1 MKRLLLALTA
11 VCMAAALSA
20 TTVNYTPDNA
30 TIFANPER
38 GYYTELDH
46 VVTVDDPWC
55 VKGEEE
61 RLLKKYINPDHK
73 SLLLVL
79 YYLDNFKNTPTL
91 PQEVL
96 NGFDEDMQVLRDLGV
111 KAILRFAY
119 TNSNDGEI
127 GYDAP
132 LSIVESHI
140 GQYKSHWQ
148 ANADVIYVF
157 QAGFVGSWGEWYY
170 TSNFGNKEGRMN
182 ASRRALVDT
191 LLGAVPSDRFI
202 QLRTPIFKTDYVGN
216 TNPLTAGEAYSGTP
230 KARLGHHND
239 AFLYG
244 AKNQGT
250 YTDTAKQKPYLAKET
265 LYVPIGGETDITD
278 AEQAVEDAG
287 YERTVGEMSRLHWTF
302 LQGEYSRTVT
312 DMWRENGTFD
322 ELNRRMGYRYQLVSS
337 TFSDEVKQGSK
348 LSVNIQIRNVG
359 FAPLYNLRYAY
370 IVLTNGND
378 TINLPLISDP
388 RTWLP
393 NGAVTTIN
401 EQLIVPESVAEG
413 TYDLHLYL
421 PDVYA
426 TLAGDPRYAIRF
438 ANSDVWDD
446 ETGMNSLGASVT
458 VKAKQVTPD
467 PDPDPA
473 PDPDPEPGESIVLP
487 AVLNKTNVTAYSDDM
502 SWYNGDYFD
511 FGPEDAKNTGRWA
524 EWTVELRYPGKYIVS
539 EVMAT
544 ADGTG
549 HQWQLQLLDNDDNA
563 VSTYT
568 AEGIWDEG
576 EISYSA
582 KWNLTSVTKDVYTLR
597 VQNIME
603 WGQPK
608 LKSLT
613 LQYDGDLPT
622 DASALSAPVDALSD
636 QPYNLLGRPVD
647 DSYHGV
653 VIMRGRKVMQIH

>member
-1 MKRLLLALTA
+1 MNRLLLALTA
-11 VCMAAALSA
+11 VCTAAALSA
-20 TTVNYTPDNA
+20 TTVNYVADNS

-46 VVTVDDPWC
+46 VVTVNDPWC

-61 RLLKKYINPDHK
+61 RLLKKYITPDHK

-96 NGFDEDMQVLRDLGV
+96 NGFDEDMQTLRDLGV

-119 TNSNDGEI
+119 TSDNTGDI

-132 LSIVESHI
+132 LTIVESHI

-157 QAGFVGSWGEWYY
+157 QAGFVGTWGEWYY

-182 ASRRALVDT
+182 DSRRALVDT
-191 LLGAVPSDRFI
+191 LLAAVPSDRFI

-216 TNPLTAGEAYSGTP
+216 TKALTANEAYRGTP

-250 YTDTAKQKPYLAKET
+250 YTDTAKQKPYLAQET

-278 AEQAVEDAG
+278 AEQAVEDAS

-322 ELNRRMGYRYQLVSS
+322 ELNRRMGYRYQLVSGTYAS
-337 TFSDEVKQGSK
+337 EVEQGSK
-348 LSVNIQIRNVG
+348 LSVNIQLCNVG
-359 FAPLYNLRYAY
+359 FAPLYNQRYAY
-370 IVLTNGND
+370 IVLTNEND
-378 TINLPLISDP
+378 TITLPLISDP

-393 NGAVTTIN
+393 NGALTTIN
-401 EQLIVPESVAEG
+401 EQLVIPETVAEG
-413 TYDLHLYL
+413 TYDLHLFM

-426 TLAGDPRYAIRF
+426 TLASDPRYAIRF

-446 ETGMNSLGASVT
+446 ETGMNNLGASVT
-458 VKAKQVTPD
+458 VKAKQITPD
-467 PDPDPA
+467 PDPD
-473 PDPDPEPGESIVLP
+473 PDPDPEPGEFIVLP
-487 AVLNKTNVTAYSDDM
+487 AMLNKANVTAYSDDM
-502 SWYNGDYFD
+502 TWYNGDYFD
-511 FGPEDAKNTGRWA
+511 FGPEDAKNTERWT
-524 EWTVELRYPGKYIVS
+524 EWTVELRYPRKYIVS

-549 HQWQLQLLDNDDNA
+549 HQWQLQLLDNADNA

-568 AEGIWDEG
+568 AEGTWDEG
-576 EISYSA
+576 EITYSS
-582 KWNLTSVTKDVYTLR
+582 KWNLTSVAKDVYTLR
-597 VQNIME
+597 VQNVME

-622 DASALSAPVDALSD
+622 DASFSSAPADALSE
-636 QPYNLLGRPVD
+636 QPYDLLGRPVD
-647 DSYHGV
+647 DSYQGV
-653 VIMRGRKVMQIH
+653 VIIRGKKVMQIR